1 LNNTKDG
8 AGTARGNSNIVLTSD
23 LTEKGVLRMQPAAN
37 TFKREEI
44 QNNPTNPVVTAASE
58 IWVR

>member
-8 AGTARGNSNIVLTSD
+8 AGTARGNSNKVLTSD
-23 LTEKGVLRMQPAAN
+23 LTEKGMLKMQPAAN
-37 TFKREEI
+37 FKRDEI
-44 QNNPTNPVVTAASE
+44 ENNPANTVVTAASE